1 VPDLSVNANRCAGSF
16 ARQTNF
22 ADGHRRFICA
32 QSRFE
37 PYAKYNIT
45 LFLELD
51 EAASYFAPR
60 SLAYEPA
67 LLRGA
72 VVVRAHARA
81 ALVGGNGC
89 LMEWACGVAVKVTA
103 EDGLKIEF
111 GETPE
116 QIIGVQRSC
125 PDKVSEREMGKEDG
139 GSLRIEPAK
148 IFIEP
153 AKGGSRDAGVRCL
166 GSFTGVET
174 DDLPAA
180 LVEGVIDLARKNLL
194 VSGTVGIGEIV
205 VIADDCVTGNA
216 ERGEGLFNGGQL
228 RGCAVVGE
236 IAA

>member
-1 VPDLSVNANRCAGSF
+1 MRLRPPAVL
-16 ARQTNF
+16 
-22 ADGHRRFICA
+22 
-32 QSRFE
+32 
-37 PYAKYNIT
+37 
-45 LFLELD
+45 LLEFD
-51 EAASYFAPR
+51 KAAFYFTAR
-60 SLAYEPA
+60 SLTDEPA
-67 LLRGA
+67 FLGSA
-72 VVVRAHARA
+72 IVVRAHARTA
-81 ALVGGNGC
+81 FVGSNGR

-125 PDKVSEREMGKEDG
+125 QDKVSEREMGKEDG
-139 GSLRIEPAK
+139 GSLRLEPAK

-166 GSFTGVET
+166 GSLTGVET

-180 LVEGVIDLARKNLL
+180 MVETVIDLARKNLL
-194 VSGTVGIGEIV
+194 VSGTVRIGEIV

-216 ERGEGLFNGGQL
+216 ERGEGLFNDGQL
-228 RGCAVVGE
+228 LGCAVVGE

>member
-1 VPDLSVNANRCAGSF
+1 MGSF

-22 ADGHRRFICA
+22 ADGHRCFICA

-37 PYAKYNIT
+37 PYAKYNIS
-45 LFLELD
+45 LFLEFD

-60 SLAYEPA
+60 SLADEPA

-72 VVVRAHARA
+72 VVVLAHARA
-81 ALVGGNGC
+81 AFVGGNGR

-180 LVEGVIDLARKNLL
+180 LVGGVIDLARKNLL